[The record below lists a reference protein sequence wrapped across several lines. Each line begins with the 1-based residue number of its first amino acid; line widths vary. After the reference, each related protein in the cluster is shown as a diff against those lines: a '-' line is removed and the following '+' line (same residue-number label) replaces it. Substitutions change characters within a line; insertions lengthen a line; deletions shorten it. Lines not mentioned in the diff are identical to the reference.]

1 MEECKQRQRVAEG
14 DEVMTRNSTVTE
26 TSEVICMMMYNSL
39 TAGLARAL
47 EKRKEGG
54 EG

>member
-26 TSEVICMMMYNSL
+26 TSEVIRMMYNSL

-47 EKRKEGG
+47 EKRKGGAEG
-54 EG
+54 